1 MNSRKPGFVKCER
14 CGKFIVEYDEK
25 WTCDT
30 LGYELRSVCPD
41 CYDDVMKNGYDSEVC
56 GYEDAEYA
64 EYRHEQ
70 KICI

>member
-1 MNSRKPGFVKCER
+1 MNSRKPKFIRCER
-14 CGKFIVEYDEK
+14 CGKLIIEYDEK

-56 GYEDAEYA
+56 SYEDVEYA
-64 EYRHEQ
+64 EDRREQ